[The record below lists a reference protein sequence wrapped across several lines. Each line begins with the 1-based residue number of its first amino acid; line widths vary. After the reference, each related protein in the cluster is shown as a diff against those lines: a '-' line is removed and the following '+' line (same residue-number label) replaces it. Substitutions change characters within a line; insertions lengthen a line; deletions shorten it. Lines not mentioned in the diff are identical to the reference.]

1 MFLLSSEQNVCKL
14 SLYLQQIAADRC
26 QDQTRDDDSVKEKVF
41 FSFLILC
48 AVMIILYKYDL
59 TGY

>member
-41 FSFLILC
+41 FFISNIMCSNDYF
-48 AVMIILYKYDL
+48 V
-59 TGY
+59 